1 MRGDEEKQTLS
12 PNILEIERRPGE
24 DDGEWE
30 GGGHLGGICMTVASQ
45 TTSLG
50 LVAFILKQKAHH

>member
-12 PNILEIERRPGE
+12 PNMVEIERLPGE

-30 GGGHLGGICMTVASQ
+30 GG
-45 TTSLG
+45 
-50 LVAFILKQKAHH
+50 